1 MSTFPLRISSP
12 DGDLYRGDAEMLILR
27 GTEGDL
33 AIMAGHTPFVTAVV
47 HGNCV
52 IIAAEGERK
61 EGVIEEGLSYG
72 RTVFWPSA
80 LQYPVFWGRGRTT
93 ARQWIVNSY

>member
-1 MSTFPLRISSP
+1 LRISSP

-27 GTEGDL
+27 GTEGYL
-33 AIMAGHTPFVTAVV
+33 AIMAGHIPFVTAVV

-61 EGVIEEGLSYG
+61 EGVIEEGLL
-72 RTVFWPSA
+72 TVDKDQVTVLTSA
-80 LQYPVFWGRGRTT
+80 LTLNN
-93 ARQWIVNSY
+93 A

>member
-12 DGDLYRGDAEMLILR
+12 DGDLYRGDAELLILR

-33 AIMAGHTPFVTAVV
+33 AIMAGHIPFVTAVV

-61 EGVIEEGLSYG
+61 EGVIEEGLL
-72 RTVFWPSA
+72 TVDKDQVTVLTSA
-80 LQYPVFWGRGRTT
+80 LTLNN
-93 ARQWIVNSY
+93 A